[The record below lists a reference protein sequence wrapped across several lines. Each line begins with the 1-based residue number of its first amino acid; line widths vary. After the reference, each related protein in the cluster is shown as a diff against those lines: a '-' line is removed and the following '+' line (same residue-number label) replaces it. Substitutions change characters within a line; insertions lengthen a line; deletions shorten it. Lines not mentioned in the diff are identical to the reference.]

1 MQTQSVRTID
11 SYAHSEIKKLFW
23 FLFVESRGANSRIRI
38 ISVLRNLPRN
48 RYQLSIE
55 LDLDY
60 KNIQHHLKILEKNN
74 LVIKT
79 GNRYGLTFCVSSL
92 FDNNEI
98 IFDEIV
104 DKLKNGVIKFG
115 KNSVNSWFGKKR

>member
-23 FLFVESRGANSRIRI
+23 FLFVESRGATNRIRI
-38 ISVLRNLPRN
+38 ISALRKRPSNRN
-48 RYQLSIE
+48 QLATE

-60 KNIQHHLKILEKNN
+60 KNIQHHLKVFEKNY

-79 GNRYGLTFCVSSL
+79 GNRYGLTYCVSSL
-92 FDNNEI
+92 FENNDI
-98 IFDEIV
+98 ILDEIV
-104 DKLKNGVIKFG
+104 HRLQSIN
-115 KNSVNSWFGKKR
+115 

>member
-115 KNSVNSWFGKKR
+115 KNSVNSWFCKK

>member
-1 MQTQSVRTID
+1 MQTQSVRTIE
-11 SYAHSEIKKLFW
+11 SHAHSEIKKLFW

-60 KNIQHHLKILEKNN
+60 KNIQHHLKVLEKNN
-74 LVIKT
+74 LVRKI
-79 GNRYGLTFCVSSL
+79 GNHYDVIYCVSPL
-92 FDNNEI
+92 FENSEFV
-98 IFDEIV
+98 FDEIV
-104 DKLKNGVIKFG
+104 DRLKN
-115 KNSVNSWFGKKR
+115 S

>member
-1 MQTQSVRTID
+1 LKNQSVRTIE

-23 FLFVESRGANSRIRI
+23 FLFVESRGANTRIRI
-38 ISVLRNLPRN
+38 ISVLRNISRN
-48 RYQLSIE
+48 RYKLSVE

-60 KNIQHHLKILEKNN
+60 KAIQHHLKLLEKNN

-79 GNRYGLTFCVSSL
+79 GNRYGLTYCVSAL

-115 KNSVNSWFGKKR
+115 

>member
-1 MQTQSVRTID
+1 MS
-11 SYAHSEIKKLFW
+11 S
-23 FLFVESRGANSRIRI
+23 
-38 ISVLRNLPRN
+38 LRNIPRN

-60 KNIQHHLKILEKNN
+60 KAIQHHLKILEKNN

-79 GNRYGLTFCVSSL
+79 GNRYGLTYCISTL

-98 IFDEIV
+98 VFDEIV
-104 DKLKNGVIKFG
+104 DKLKNKVIQFC
-115 KNSVNSWFGKKR
+115 